1 MNYAVCTLDNI
12 RLFGECSKLSLA
24 RAYMTSHKKLVHE
37 LFGCLK
43 DQCGVRVRWEHIHLK
58 TISSL
63 VFTLI
68 SIIAMPLH
76 ISAALDENF
85 EGGQIGDLPPSVH
98 FGTFDELYT
107 FLQNWGRQDGM
118 DFVEKSCS
126 NIRKNDGQA
135 TAEMRLFPYGCL
147 STATL
152 IFEASKELVKEPLK

>member
-1 MNYAVCTLDNI
+1 MGIHPFEDNLI
-12 RLFGECSKLSLA
+12 IE
-24 RAYMTSHKKLVHE
+24 
-37 LFGCLK
+37 
-43 DQCGVRVRWEHIHLK
+43 
-58 TISSL
+58 

-107 FLQNWGRQDGM
+107 FLQKWGRQDGM
-118 DFVEKSCS
+118 DYVEKSCS